1 MTETL
6 TLAPLP
12 APPAYP
18 AVTWQ
23 AEGPRLFISAP
34 DVLAL
39 YGYLVEIDS
48 WSAGVMAERA
58 LYRQEKK

>member
-1 MTETL
+1 
-6 TLAPLP
+6 
-12 APPAYP
+12 
-18 AVTWQ
+18 VTWQ

-34 DVLAL
+34 DALAL

-58 LYRQEKK
+58 LYRQEKNKKFEYVT